1 MTLIRSIIFAELVK
15 TEKRTLKLPGRFAN
29 KRHQV
34 NPVIDEH

>member
-15 TEKRTLKLPGRFAN
+15 TEKRTLKLPGRFD